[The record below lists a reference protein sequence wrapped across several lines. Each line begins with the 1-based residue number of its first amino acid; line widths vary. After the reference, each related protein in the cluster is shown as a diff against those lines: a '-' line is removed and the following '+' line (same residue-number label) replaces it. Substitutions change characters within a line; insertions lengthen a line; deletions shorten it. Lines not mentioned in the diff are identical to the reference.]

1 MNKGKYI
8 VVEGAEGVG
17 KTTMVMKVA
26 EALQAAGLP
35 VKVMREPE
43 SQNDLTARAIRHL
56 TQDPRYPM
64 NTRTEVLLYNA
75 ARSQSLEII
84 REATANGVYCLVDRS
99 YLTTLA
105 IQYYGRGDV
114 QDYHKINEII
124 DFAVGDMQPD
134 LMMVLDAPVET
145 LKDRTKTRYSG
156 DRFDNL
162 DISFLERVRAG
173 YLWEAKQ
180 RNLPVIYATG
190 NVDEVFKEVWKYVEH
205 ALTDRTKSSE
215 SKPSSVCEVIASKQ
229 NTKTQ
234 PAVALT
240 EVESKPDDNAITE
253 NIPSAA
259 NRQPTESEMVTS
271 KPDEWLNKQ
280 SGKATTITEKGFER
294 LLPIVTNPKSSVY
307 GFTDQIAPLTVAA
320 AMARLSRR
328 GDDMRITLLDE
339 FIDKDDKDGDLLRR
353 VITAYGDDS
362 VQQLVGQYIVV
373 ENASNL
379 LTKKLE
385 WGRLAA
391 YLEQSTRYIYFDE
404 KDKDGKYRYYVPEEL
419 KGSIRKEYI
428 LTMDAIFDIYS
439 HLVKKLTEHV
449 RSSSKVPAAEQDAAW
464 RAATKAQ
471 ACDAIR
477 PVLPVA
483 TKSTV
488 GIYASGQALESLVM
502 HLLSDDFAEARIVGQ
517 QILDEVRKI
526 TPAIFERA
534 DKPDRGGATIA
545 YRSET
550 RRDVATLAE
559 KHLPNNYSTETKPV
573 TLTDFSPKNEL
584 DVVADILYEH
594 SSLALNDIKNIVRT
608 WDYEKRSE
616 VLTAY
621 IGRRL
626 NRRQKP
632 GRAFETI
639 RYSWDL
645 VCDYGIFR
653 DLQRHRMVDD
663 LEWQALTPR
672 YGYETPKLVEDA
684 GLEEAYTACFDLSL
698 QLYSKLQSSG
708 HQLVAQY
715 ATLLGHRMRWKVTMN
730 AREAYHFIELRTAPQ
745 GHPGYR
751 KLVSQMYEKLAEVH
765 PQLAGGMKF
774 VNKDEDPEL
783 TRLAAERY
791 TQFKLGQLDK

>member
-8 VVEGAEGVG
+8 VIEGAEGVG
-17 KTTMVMKVA
+17 KTTMVSKIA
-26 EALQAAGLP
+26 DALQQMGLP

-43 SQNDLTARAIRHL
+43 SQNDLTARAIRHI

-84 REATANGVYCLVDRS
+84 RQATSNGVFCLVDRS

-105 IQYYGRGDV
+105 NQYYGRGDV
-114 QDYHKINEII
+114 KDYHKINEII

-134 LMMVLDAPVET
+134 LMLVLDAPVEI
-145 LKDRTKTRYSG
+145 LKKRTKSRYSG

-162 DISFLERVRAG
+162 DEAFLERVRAG

-180 RNLPVIYATG
+180 RNLPVVFAS
-190 NVDEVFKEVWKYVEH
+190 DEIDVVFKQVWNHIQPVLAQRNNEVVQNPTSVAEVLADKH
-205 ALTDRTKSSE
+205 ANIETKKSASVPTQVSYDSGIN
-215 SKPSSVCEVIASKQ
+215 SKIEKVV
-229 NTKTQ
+229 
-234 PAVALT
+234 
-240 EVESKPDDNAITE
+240 DH
-253 NIPSAA
+253 SA
-259 NRQPTESEMVTS
+259 
-271 KPDEWLNKQ
+271 EWLEK
-280 SGKATTITEKGFER
+280 SVDKPTTITPSGYKKLES
-294 LLPIVTNPKSSVY
+294 IVTNTTSSVY
-307 GFTDQIAPLTVAA
+307 GFTDKINPLSVAA

-328 GDDMRITLLDE
+328 GDDMRITMLDE
-339 FIDKDDKDGDLLRR
+339 FIDKEDKDGNLLRR

-373 ENASNL
+373 ENASNI

-391 YLEQSTRYIYFDE
+391 YLEQSTRYIYFDQ
-404 KDKDGKYRYYVPEEL
+404 KDTDGKYRYYVPEEL
-419 KGSIRKEYI
+419 KDPVRKEYI

-439 HLVKKLTEHV
+439 HLVKKLTDYV
-449 RSSSKVPAAEQDAAW
+449 RSNSSVPKSEQDAAW

-488 GIYASGQALESLVM
+488 GIFASGQALESLIM
-502 HLLSDDFAEARIVGQ
+502 HLLSDDFVEARTVGR
-517 QILDEVRKI
+517 QILDEARKI

-534 DKPDRGGATIA
+534 DKPEKGGATIA

-550 RRDVATLAE
+550 RHAVAKLAE
-559 KHLPNNYSTETKPV
+559 KLLPNNYSTETKSV
-573 TLTDFSPKNEL
+573 TLTDYSPKNEL
-584 DVVADILYEH
+584 DVVADIMYEH
-594 SSLALNDIKNIVRT
+594 SSLPLNDIKSISNT
-608 WDYEKRSE
+608 WDYAKRSD
-616 VLTAY
+616 VLSTY
-621 IGRRL
+621 IGDRL

-632 GRAFETI
+632 GRALETV

-663 LEWQALTPR
+663 LEWQTLTPR
-672 YGYETPKLVEDA
+672 YGYEIPKIVEDA
-684 GLEEAYTACFDLSL
+684 GLVDAYTACFDLSL
-698 QLYSKLQSSG
+698 QLFSKLQAAG
-708 HQLVAQY
+708 YQLEAQY

-751 KLVSQMYEKLAEVH
+751 KLVGQMYERLAEVH
-765 PQLAGGMKF
+765 PLLAAGMKF

-791 TQFKLGQLDK
+791 TQFKLKNFDKSS